1 MKSFE
6 IKAISWKS
14 DDFRPTSRGFRNI
27 SVADAQDGIK
37 EKCARIR
44 QILLELQIEEEVPE
58 PGLQE
63 VEDPDS
69 VLKVQDKEIT
79 VEKWISPEERLDNS
93 RYNRI

>member
-1 MKSFE
+1 M
-6 IKAISWKS
+6 
-14 DDFRPTSRGFRNI
+14 
-27 SVADAQDGIK
+27 ADAQDGIK

-63 VEDPDS
+63 AEDPDS

-79 VEKWISPEERLDNS
+79 VEKWISPEERLGFEDA
-93 RYNRI
+93 RQFPFIIEYDM